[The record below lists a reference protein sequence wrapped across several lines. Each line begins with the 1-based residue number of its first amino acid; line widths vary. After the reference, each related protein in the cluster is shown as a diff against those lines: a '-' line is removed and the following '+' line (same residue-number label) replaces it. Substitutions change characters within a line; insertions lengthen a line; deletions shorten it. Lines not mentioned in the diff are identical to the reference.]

1 MYFDHLYKMPDGPC
15 SKVELPYSWRPETP
29 WTRMFAQHS
38 GIPARGPPGS
48 GLEAWHLSTPETTIQ
63 KPLQPPAGASV
74 PPIAVGYGCS
84 HLDLLWLLKDASRL
98 RSSWSSTERALPDI
112 SRVCKGFSQTSLSFA
127 LCSDSQVLPLTI
139 QPVLVLRLD

>member
-74 PPIAVGYGCS
+74 PPIAVGYRCS
-84 HLDLLWLLKDASRL
+84 HLDQ
-98 RSSWSSTERALPDI
+98 
-112 SRVCKGFSQTSLSFA
+112 VFCGFSKRPQDSDLLGHLRNGRSQTFLEFA
-127 LCSDSQVLPLTI
+127 KASHGRLYLLLFVLTPKFCL
-139 QPVLVLRLD
+139 